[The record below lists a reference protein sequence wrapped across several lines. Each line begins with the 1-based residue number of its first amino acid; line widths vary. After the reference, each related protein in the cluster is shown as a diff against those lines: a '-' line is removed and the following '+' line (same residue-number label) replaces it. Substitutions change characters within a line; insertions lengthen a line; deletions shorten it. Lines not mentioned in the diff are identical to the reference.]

1 LLGCWVAGLLRL
13 QRMTRAQTCRGGM
26 SGMRLGVCGTGE
38 GVERR
43 GEPRQSLQHE
53 KMEQAPRGKRRT
65 DRQTGTG
72 TGNGTGNGTRESRE
86 AADRQPM
93 GDSRILVSAARAAV
107 STGTKAPIRRQ
118 RHSQTRAGSG
128 SGSLALPRSCCN
140 VSHRPCAAV
149 PCGVALPLFI
159 SARCI
164 SKHCHRPLRYCRR
177 LTPNAA
183 CPASALRPDCPF
195 AAASALSPTF
205 PRAPSHL
212 DLSASPISITSLI
225 PPPAPNGPCTLPCF
239 SLPVAASRMLCRHH
253 PISSPLIPP
262 PTPSSLRPHSQ
273 TQSIGNAIVL
283 CSATMQ
289 PYLMFPS

>member
-1 LLGCWVAGLLRL
+1 
-13 QRMTRAQTCRGGM
+13 
-26 SGMRLGVCGTGE
+26 
-38 GVERR
+38 
-43 GEPRQSLQHE
+43 
-53 KMEQAPRGKRRT
+53 MEQAPRGKRRT
-65 DRQTGTG
+65 DRQTDRRGLGLGRGLGLEMGLERAERRRTG
-72 TGNGTGNGTRESRE
+72 SRWATLESWS
-86 AADRQPM
+86 APLGQPCPQ
-93 GDSRILVSAARAAV
+93 GPKLTSAARGTRRRVLAA
-107 STGTKAPIRRQ
+107 
-118 RHSQTRAGSG
+118 
-128 SGSLALPRSCCN
+128 SLALPRSCCN

-183 CPASALRPDCPF
+183 CPASALRPDCPT
-195 AAASALSPTF
+195 ALSPTF

-212 DLSASPISITSLI
+212 DLSASLISITSLI

-239 SLPVAASRMLCRHH
+239 SLPVAASRMLRRHH

-262 PTPSSLRPHSQ
+262 PTPSSPRPHSQ
-273 TQSIGNAIVL
+273 TLPIGNAIIL

-289 PYLMFPS
+289 PYLMFLS

>member
-1 LLGCWVAGLLRL
+1 
-13 QRMTRAQTCRGGM
+13 
-26 SGMRLGVCGTGE
+26 MRLGVCGTGE

-72 TGNGTGNGTRESRE
+72 TGTGTGNGTRESRE

-118 RHSQTRAGSG
+118 RHSQTRAGSGSGSG

-283 CSATMQ
+283 YSATMQ